1 MLSWQCCV
9 PCAGVIVVF
18 WNVNVISSQYC
29 AVVWMCA
36 LITALCHAVTQC
48 RVPYAAAVPCAVCV
62 VIGVVVV
69 SWSRKMPVSV
79 NGISSSSSKSWR
91 WPHCFYRP
99 CYRQLSHVADCDIA
113 CQILRAYLFL
123 LSEDLLFWHISLVTL
138 QFVDNFSSLLYS
150 IYSVSLSVCE
160 QLAGFSLL
168 CEKYT
173 ATSL

>member
-113 CQILRAYLFL
+113 CQILRAYLF
-123 LSEDLLFWHISLVTL
+123 
-138 QFVDNFSSLLYS
+138 FVIWGLIILTYIASYS
-150 IYSVSLSVCE
+150 SVCW
-160 QLAGFSLL
+160 QLFLVVVFNL
-168 CEKYT
+168 QCFLVCVWT
-173 ATSL
+173 ACGI